1 MYTASKTLQSKN
13 LFFSFVDDDK
23 VYQKSQIGEKKKSH
37 DTKKKN
43 VNNIKKLPYLS
54 NLFS

>member
-23 VYQKSQIGEKKKSH
+23 VYQKSQIGEKKKKS
-37 DTKKKN
+37 
-43 VNNIKKLPYLS
+43 
-54 NLFS
+54 